1 MKVFFLSSK
10 EREIQKLLNIR
21 SEYQWFLDNDFPII
35 LPKFY
40 EQLYQKSK
48 SKKDFKIGSEKELN
62 KIYNKEIYNQKVRA
76 VKNEWKKVET
86 EFFCI
91 LKKYNLKIKDKY
103 LCYVSLYGPEGQ
115 FKYPNIIDLRISK
128 ESDDREANE
137 TIAHELIHLMILK
150 KTEKLKLDYK
160 KIEGIVDLFFKKT
173 ELKNI
178 FPNYKLQSIAE
189 HNEKVFGKVIG

>member
-1 MKVFFLSSK
+1 
-10 EREIQKLLNIR
+10 LLNIR